1 VRKAS
6 LWQRLFSLE
15 RAVVEDVEFDPARAV
30 VVVHARPVAR
40 ARRRCGVCGAR
51 CPRYDLGAGRR
62 RWRALDLGTVQAF
75 IEADAPRVSCARHG
89 VVVAEVPWARHGGGH
104 TRAFDDT
111 VAWLV
116 CHTSKSAV
124 RQLLRIAW
132 PTVGAI
138 ITRVSADI
146 DARVDRL
153 AGLRRIG
160 IDEISFRR
168 GQNYLTA
175 VVDHDTRRLVWLGE
189 GRTTATLEAFFDELG
204 PERARLITEVTADAA
219 SYIATVIARR
229 APQAVRC
236 ADPFHV
242 VAWATHELDLVR
254 RRIWNAARNAPGGR
268 IRPREDRSPQSAGDA
283 RRLARSRYALW
294 KNPED
299 LTDRQKAKLD
309 WIAHTAPELHRAYLL
324 KEGLRSVFAVG
335 GEDGVD
341 GLARWLAWA
350 QRCRIPEFVRLGR
363 KVRRQ
368 LGPVHASLRRGLS
381 NAILEATNTKIRLLT
396 RIAFGFRTPESLM
409 ALAMLSLGGHRPE
422 LPGR

>member
-1 VRKAS
+1 
-6 LWQRLFSLE
+6 
-15 RAVVEDVEFDPARAV
+15 
-30 VVVHARPVAR
+30 
-40 ARRRCGVCGAR
+40 
-51 CPRYDLGAGRR
+51 
-62 RWRALDLGTVQAF
+62 
-75 IEADAPRVSCARHG
+75 
-89 VVVAEVPWARHGGGH
+89 
-104 TRAFDDT
+104 
-111 VAWLV
+111 
-116 CHTSKSAV
+116 
-124 RQLLRIAW
+124 
-132 PTVGAI
+132 
-138 ITRVSADI
+138 VSADI

-153 AGLRRIG
+153 AGLQRIG

-254 RRIWNAARNAPGGR
+254 RRIWKTARNAPGGR
-268 IRPREDRSPQSAGDA
+268 IRPREDRSAQSAGDA

-299 LTDRQKAKLD
+299 LTGRQKAKLD

>member
-1 VRKAS
+1 MRKAS
-6 LWQRLFSLE
+6 LWQRLFDLE
-15 RAVVEDVEFDPARAV
+15 RAVVEDVEFDPGQV

-40 ARRRCGVCGAR
+40 ARRRCGCCGAR
-51 CPRYDLGAGRR
+51 CPRFDRGSGRR

-75 IEADAPRVSCARHG
+75 IEADAPRVRCPRHG
-89 VVVAEVPWARHGGGH
+89 VIVAAVPWARHGAGH

-111 VAWLV
+111 VAWLA

-124 RQLLRIAW
+124 RALMRIAW

-146 DARVDRL
+146 DARTDRL
-153 AGLRRIG
+153 DGLRRIG
-160 IDEISFRR
+160 IDEISYRR
-168 GQNYLTA
+168 GQLFLTA

-189 GRTTATLEAFFDELG
+189 GRTKATLHAFFDQLG
-204 PERARLITEVTADAA
+204 DERSARITEVTADAA
-219 SYIATVIARR
+219 HYIAAVVADR

-242 VAWATHELDLVR
+242 VQWATHELDLVR
-254 RRIWNAARNAPGGR
+254 RRIWNQARNAPGGR
-268 IRPREDRSPQSAGDA
+268 GRPREGRSQESAGDA
-283 RRLARSRYALW
+283 RTLQRSRYTLW

-299 LTDRQKAKLD
+299 LTGRQQAKLD
-309 WIAHTAPELHRAYLL
+309 WIATAAPELHRAYLL

-335 GEDGVD
+335 GTEGIE
-341 GLARWLAWA
+341 GLTRWLSWA
-350 QRCRIPEFVRLGR
+350 QRCRIEEFVRLGR

-368 LGPVHASLRRGLS
+368 LDPIHASLRLGLS
-381 NAILEATNTKIRLLT
+381 NALLEATNTKIRLLT
-396 RIAFGFRTPESLM
+396 RIAYGFRTPRSLM
-409 ALAMLSLGGHRPE
+409 ALAMLALGGHRPD